1 MSYIINTTANEVLLT
16 LKDGTTDSS
25 TGLTLIGRNYTG
37 YGNLQNE
44 NFVKLLENFASPN
57 PPSQSVAFKALTG
70 SIWYDTANQALKVYD
85 GQNYNPVGGRTA
97 SGTAPTAKTIG
108 DQWWDTVN
116 LQLKSWTGTVW
127 QVIGPAYT
135 AGQGITGTIP
145 GTIVDSN
152 VIVHTV
158 ANTYAHG
165 NLVSITSS
173 DVEFTPANQI
183 AGFSTIVPGINLL
196 NTTYINGNSKNSQ
209 TVGGISATQFARSDI
224 SSTFAQ
230 DINVVGNVVLG
241 HANVQYANNGLVVKN
256 GAYQGNVDIYINS
269 TTGTTNALHVDG
281 ATGLVSVYGDPTSNV
296 GIVTKQYA
304 DNAVST
310 AILTLNNLVGQL
322 QYQISGNIATVIS
335 TTNSNLQATNT
346 GIYSNI
352 ASVIDSIFNL
362 NSTLNLGLTR
372 LAGNAAAQEAEIA
385 TINNQLPGLATLASP
400 VFTGV
405 PQAPTATTG
414 DNSTTIATTAY
425 VDATTSLS
433 SADLNNNLSVLRQNV
448 STYIAANV
456 AGLAS
461 TTSPV
466 FAGTPTA
473 PTPVAGDNT
482 TKIATTAFVQQAT
495 AATQFNY
502 SVSTNPPGSG
512 STGGIASTNNYAGN
526 PGDFWFQV
534 G

>member
-127 QVIGPAYT
+127 QVIGPAYS
-135 AGQGITGTIP
+135 ASEGITGTIP

-183 AGFSTIVPGINLL
+183 AGFSTIAPGINLL

-209 TVGGISATQFARSDI
+209 TVGGISPTQFARSDI
-224 SSTFAQ
+224 SSTFAR
-230 DINVVGNVVLG
+230 DVTVLGNVVLG
-241 HANVQYANNGLVVKN
+241 FANINYSNNSLLLN
-256 GAYQGNVDIYINS
+256 NLAYQGNVDVYVNS
-269 TTGTTNALHVDG
+269 SAGKVNALHIDG
-281 ATGLVSVYGDPTSNV
+281 STGLVSVYSNPVSNV
-296 GIVTKQYA
+296 GIATKQYTDTTVLTA
-304 DNAVST
+304 ST
-310 AILTLNNLVGQL
+310 QL
-322 QYQISGNIATVIS
+322 
-335 TTNSNLQATNT
+335 NSNITQIQNQINSNVATLTASIISNAQTLQT
-346 GIYSNI
+346 SI
-352 ASVIDSIFNL
+352 ASNVNIINSRIDGVSARVD
-362 NSTLNLGLTR
+362 LGLTS
-372 LAGNAAAQEAEIA
+372 LAGNATVQEAEIS
-385 TINNQLPGLATLASP
+385 TINNQLPSLATLASP

-405 PQAPTATTG
+405 PQAPTAAAG

-425 VDATTSLS
+425 VDAATLS
-433 SADLNNNLSVLRQNV
+433 IGTNLNNGLAVLRQNV
-448 STYIAANV
+448 STYIAANI

-461 TTSPV
+461 ITSPV

-473 PTPVAGDNT
+473 PTPTAGDNT

-495 AATQFNY
+495 AAAQFNY

-512 STGGIASTNNYAGN
+512 GAGGISSTNNYAGN

>member
-1 MSYIINTTANEVLLT
+1 MSYIINTTAGDVLLT
-16 LKDGTTDSS
+16 LQDGTTDSS

-57 PPSQSVAFKALTG
+57 PPAQSVAFKALTG
-70 SIWYDTANQALKVYD
+70 SIWYDTANRALKVYD
-85 GQNYNPVGGRTA
+85 GQNYNTVSGRTT
-97 SGTAPTAKTIG
+97 STTAPTAKAVG

-116 LQLKSWTGTVW
+116 LQLKSWTGSAW

-145 GTIVDSN
+145 GTIVDTN
-152 VIVHTV
+152 VVVHTV

-173 DVEFTPANQI
+173 DVEFTPAGYI
-183 AGFSTIVPGINLL
+183 AGFNTIAPGINLL
-196 NTTYINGNSKNSQ
+196 NTAYINGNTKNSQ
-209 TVGGISATQFARSDI
+209 TVGGISATQFARTDV

-230 DINVVGNVVLG
+230 DINVTGNVVLG
-241 HANVQYANNGLVVKN
+241 HANVQYANNGLVFKN
-256 GAYQGNVDIYINS
+256 GAHQGNLDVYVNS
-269 TTGTTNALHVDG
+269 TTGITNALHVDG
-281 ATGLVSVYGDPTSNV
+281 ATGLVSVYGDPTANV
-296 GIVTKQYA
+296 GIATKQYA
-304 DNAVST
+304 DNAVAS
-310 AILTLNNLVGQL
+310 AILALNNTVGQL

-335 TTNSNLQATNT
+335 STNSNLRATNT

-352 ASVIDSIFNL
+352 ASVIGSISSL
-362 NSTLNLGLTR
+362 HYILDLGLAN
-372 LAGNAAAQEAEIA
+372 LASNAAVQEAEIA
-385 TINNQLPGLATLASP
+385 AINSQLPGLATLVSP
-400 VFTGV
+400 VFTGI
-405 PQAPTATTG
+405 PQAPTATSG
-414 DNSTTIATTAY
+414 DNSTTVATTAY
-425 VDATTSLS
+425 VDSSTSLTNTN
-433 SADLNNNLSVLRQNV
+433 LNNSLSVLRQNV

-473 PTPVAGDNT
+473 PTPTAGDNT

-495 AATQFNY
+495 AAAQFNY

-512 STGGIASTNNYAGN
+512 GAGGISSTNGYAGN